1 MNPRVAVYPGSFDPV
16 TLGHL
21 SIIARAKAAV
31 DQLIVAVVGNPGKE
45 PMFTIAERKEMLHR
59 LVGDCKGITIESFEG
74 LLIDYV
80 RAKDAKFI
88 VRGLRAVSDFDYEFQ
103 MAVQNRRMEPE
114 VDTLFM
120 MTEAKHFYVSSR
132 MVKEI
137 SALGGDVAHMVPPLV
152 LTELDHKRSGR

>member
-21 SIIARAKAAV
+21 SIIARAKEALET
-31 DQLIVAVVGNPGKE
+31 LIVAVVRNPGKD
-45 PMFTIAERKEMLHR
+45 PMFTIEEREEMLHR
-59 LVGDCKGITIESFEG
+59 LVGDCPGIIIESFEG

-80 RAKDAKFI
+80 RDKDAKFI

-120 MTEAKHFYVSSR
+120 MTEAEHFYVSSR

-137 SALGGDVAHMVPPLV
+137 AMLGGDVAHMVPQEV
-152 LTELDHKRSGR
+152 LDELDRKRGIK

>member
-21 SIIARAKAAV
+21 SIIARAKVAV
-31 DQLIVAVVGNPGKE
+31 DHLIVAVVRNPGKDA
-45 PMFTIAERKEMLHR
+45 MFTIGEREEMLRH
-59 LVGDCKGITIESFEG
+59 LVGDCEGITIESFEG

-120 MTEAKHFYVSSR
+120 MTEAEHFYVSSR

-137 SALGGDVAHMVPPLV
+137 SALGGDVAHMVPLPV
-152 LTELDHKRSGR
+152 LDELERKRRG

>member
-21 SIIARAKAAV
+21 SIIARAKEAL
-31 DQLIVAVVGNPGKE
+31 DTLIVAVVRNPGKH
-45 PMFTIAERKEMLHR
+45 PMFSLAEREEMLHR
-59 LVGDCKGITIESFEG
+59 LVGSCPGVVIESFEG

-120 MTEAKHFYVSSR
+120 MTEAEHFYVSSR

-137 SALGGDVAHMVPPLV
+137 SLLGGDVSHMVPPEV
-152 LTELDHKRSGR
+152 LAELEKKRGGR